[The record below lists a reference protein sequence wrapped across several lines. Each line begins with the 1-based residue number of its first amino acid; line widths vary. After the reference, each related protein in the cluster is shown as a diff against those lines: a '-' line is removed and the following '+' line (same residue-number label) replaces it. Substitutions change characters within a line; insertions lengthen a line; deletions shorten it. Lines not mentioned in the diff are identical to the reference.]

1 MPGVGEIVGGSIR
14 TWKEVCLHI
23 VCFHYMSAK
32 GLFFFIFKEAL
43 VEGFKREGID
53 PPTNYYWYID
63 QVSLLYIQVGGARDG
78 RLVFSRHLS

>member
-1 MPGVGEIVGGSIR
+1 MRGIDN
-14 TWKEVCLHI
+14 
-23 VCFHYMSAK
+23 YMYNPCKHVFNPYCK

-53 PPTNYYWYID
+53 PPTNYYWYTD
-63 QVSLLYIQVGGARDG
+63 QVSLLYIQVGGARDS